1 MDSSRIVLSHNLNFS
16 SYYFPFSAA
25 PNDRIVLLHRLLPSR
40 WLLQHCAC
48 STYSPWAV
56 GLGQAICAKRLA
68 REPSPFSP
76 NRIASIPSNM
86 KGLKPFF
93 LKYQRRTCSSS
104 PANLSNSVSSVRLPL
119 HHGFLILHH
128 IFLTY
133 SLPQSIQL
141 SSPNLMLFRS
151 SFLDWG
157 RMELPSPSLS
167 LPLVPSETVTPRNV
181 PEKTVL

>member
-1 MDSSRIVLSHNLNFS
+1 MDFSRIVLSHNFFFLFS
-16 SYYFPFSAA
+16 TFCAQ
-25 PNDRIVLLHRLLPSR
+25 NDRIVLLHRLLPSR

-48 STYSPWAV
+48 STYSPWAA

-68 REPSPFSP
+68 RESSPFSP

-93 LKYQRRTCSSS
+93 LKYQRQTCPSS

-128 IFLTY
+128 IFVTY
-133 SLPQSIQL
+133 SLPQSTAIL
-141 SSPNLMLFRS
+141 AEFDVIPVVVPRLGPHRTTFSEP
-151 SFLDWG
+151 
-157 RMELPSPSLS
+157 LPSPR
-167 LPLVPSETVTPRNV
+167 T
-181 PEKTVL
+181 